1 MRRLVFCKCSYA
13 GETGLKV
20 GGYQSCV
27 YDARSRDYCS
37 LLSVN
42 YR

>member
-13 GETGLKV
+13 GETV
-20 GGYQSCV
+20 DSCV